1 MFIQD
6 ERSPSERQIIELTS
20 FMMHKH
26 YCENDVEPIIALMDD
41 DIVWIGA
48 AEQEY
53 AIVVERVASI
63 FRQFVGQVPKCNI
76 GREEYDVLSL
86 GAGTYLSSSR
96 MWIETDASTQIS
108 LRVHQRF
115 TMIFRWKNDGF
126 RCCHIHISNPYS
138 EMTESD
144 AGFPTK
150 MALQSYYYLQEQI
163 EKQKKQI
170 AAETQILE
178 RKSYEDILTGV
189 YNRNKFNE
197 LVQMQLDTSEAVLG
211 IACFDLN
218 GLKEVNDDRGHSAG
232 DALICRAAEQL
243 RQIFEGRVYRT
254 GGDEFVVVDNQMDE
268 SAFQDAVQMV
278 QKGMQEQDISCSVGY
293 SWRCAECN
301 IKEQFDKADFMMYQ
315 QKRHF
320 YSLQQNDRRNVRR
333 SKCNFFKERADNK

>member
-6 ERSPSERQIIELTS
+6 EKSPYERQIIELTS

-26 YCENDVEPIIALMDD
+26 YCENDVEPIIALMDE

-53 AIVVERVASI
+53 AIGVERVAGI
-63 FRQFVGQVPKCNI
+63 FRQFVGQVPRCI
-76 GREEYDVLSL
+76 IEQEEYDILPL
-86 GAGTYLSSSR
+86 GADTYLCSGR
-96 MWIETDASTQIS
+96 MWIETDASMQIY
-108 LRVHQRF
+108 LRVHQRV

-144 AGFPTK
+144 VGFPAK
-150 MALQSYYYLQEQI
+150 MALQSYHYLQEQI

-170 AAETQILE
+170 AAQTQILE
-178 RKSYEDILTGV
+178 RMSYEDTLTGV
-189 YNRNKFNE
+189 YNRNKFDE
-197 LVQMQLDTSEAVLG
+197 LVQMQRDTSETVLG

-243 RQIFEGRVYRT
+243 RQIFEDRVYRT
-254 GGDEFVVVDNQMDE
+254 GGDEFVIVDTQMDE
-268 SAFQDAVQMV
+268 TSFQDAVQMV
-278 QKGMQEQDISCSVGY
+278 QKEMQEQKISCSVGY
-293 SWRCAECN
+293 SWRCMECD
-301 IKEQFDKADFMMYQ
+301 IKEQFDEADSMMYQ
-315 QKRHF
+315 QKRRF
-320 YSLQQNDRRNVRR
+320 YSLRQNDRRNVRR
-333 SKCNFFKERADNK
+333 SKSDFFKERTDNK